1 MNYKDCSVFL
11 RKKEFCGIFCVKV
24 CKFFILFYFIIFRQL
39 GSKVDPT
46 NLNPPVRFEEEEEE
60 EVEEEDYVD
69 MIKLYGGLDNDGSC
83 KACKKKKIVLLFI
96 CV

>member
-1 MNYKDCSVFL
+1 M
-11 RKKEFCGIFCVKV
+11 
-24 CKFFILFYFIIFRQL
+24 
-39 GSKVDPT
+39 DPT
-46 NLNPPVRFEEEEEE
+46 FLDPSPRFEEE
-60 EVEEEDYVD
+60 EEEDYVD